1 MNASLRVAVW
11 PLYRETVYA
20 SEKPS
25 TQAASHAHAPTSAIV
40 AALLGHN
47 MTNPT
52 LEFLLKRRSAKA
64 MLLTAPGPT
73 PAELDTI
80 LTCAARVPDHKKL
93 VPWRFIV
100 FEGDARAKFGEV
112 LARTIAA
119 DDPAASSVR
128 LDAER
133 GRLTRAP
140 TVVCIVARVVPN
152 PAAPE
157 IEQLLSCGAAAF
169 NLCLAANALGYGAN
183 WLTEWYSF
191 SDSINTALGL
201 AANERIAGFIYLGT
215 DSAPQEDRERPALAD
230 IVTRWQP

>member
-1 MNASLRVAVW
+1 
-11 PLYRETVYA
+11 
-20 SEKPS
+20 
-25 TQAASHAHAPTSAIV
+25 
-40 AALLGHN
+40 

-52 LEFLLKRRSAKA
+52 LEFLQKRRSAKVV
-64 MLLTAPGPT
+64 LLSAPGPS

-80 LTCAARVPDHKKL
+80 LNCAARVPDHKKL

-100 FEGDARAKFGEV
+100 FEGDARAAFGDI
-112 LARTIAA
+112 LAKTVAT
-119 DDPAASSVR
+119 DDPAASPVR

-133 GRLTRAP
+133 QRLMRAP
-140 TVVCIVARVVPN
+140 TVVCVVSRAVPN

-169 NLCLAANALGYGAN
+169 NLCLAANALGYGTS

-191 SDSINTALGL
+191 NPAVTKALGL
-201 AANERIAGFIYLGT
+201 AAHERIAGFVYIGT
-215 DSAPQEDRERPALAD
+215 DTAPQEDRERPALAD